1 MIPTDF
7 AIVLGRQFGAGGRK
21 LGHLLSERL
30 GASYYDKEM
39 LCRAAERY
47 GFRPGIFDRADER
60 RPSLLQSLLCF
71 NFESAAGSYS
81 TTAMGASELYQAQS
95 HVIAELAKE
104 GPCIFV
110 GRTADYV
117 LRDHKCLISVF
128 LHADEDT
135 RASSIIGRGDC
146 STEREAIEMARRNDR
161 LRQDYY
167 TYFTGR
173 QWGVASNYDLSLNMG
188 RITTETAADII
199 EQLLREYA
207 RKAK

>member
-1 MIPTDF
+1 MIPTNF

-30 GASYYDKEM
+30 GAAYYDKEL
-39 LCRAAERY
+39 LCKAAERY

-60 RPSLLQSLLCF
+60 RPSLLQSLLSF

-95 HVIAELAKE
+95 RVIAELAKE

-117 LRDHKCLISVF
+117 LREHECLLSVF
-128 LHADEDT
+128 LHADESA
-135 RASSIIGRGDC
+135 RARSIIARGDC
-146 STEREAIEMARRNDR
+146 ATEREAIEMARRNDR

-167 TYFTGR
+167 SYFTGR
-173 QWGVASNYDLSLNMG
+173 QWGAASNYDLSLNMS

-199 EQLLREYA
+199 ERMLAENAEQ
-207 RKAK
+207 RK